1 MYIQEV
7 LKILGVNYGTVRYWV
22 KIGRI
27 RTSKGLTSNKC
38 IYWDDDVWALVGRK
52 VVRDHRVVA
61 YCRVD
66 GTTEKKADVMQL
78 QQQKI
83 SLFAA
88 AKGVSLDSV
97 YEDWAPGTAF
107 SPKERPGLHAMLIDI
122 IQGKIE
128 MVIVETHDRLAR
140 IGWELFH
147 ALFAYYGVELV
158 IMNRAIKLPEYQEE
172 QERDLQRILQRAGIE
187 RIDALAAD
195 LKPKPK
201 KSPKRKGDGLSET
214 EDGGETGD
222 EGIRRVAPYWKDADP
237 DLLGDLM

>member
-52 VVRDHRVVA
+52 VIRDHRVVA

-83 SLFAA
+83 SLIAA
-88 AKGVSLDSV
+88 AKGVSLHEV
-97 YEDWAPGTAF
+97 YEDWAPGTSF
-107 SPKERPGLHAMLIDI
+107 SPKERPGLHALLVDI
-122 IQGKIE
+122 IQGKVE
-128 MVIVETHDRLAR
+128 MVIVETHCRLAR
-140 IGWELFH
+140 VGWELFH
-147 ALFAYYGVELV
+147 SLFAYYGVELV
-158 IMNRAIKLPEYQEE
+158 IMNRAIKIPEYQEE
-172 QERDLQRILQRAGIE
+172 QERDLQRILQRAGVE

-195 LKPKPK
+195 IGPKPKPVEK
-201 KSPKRKGDGLSET
+201 KKGRGAAEGDGSES
-214 EDGGETGD
+214 EP
-222 EGIRRVAPYWKDADP
+222 IKRVAPYWKGADP